1 MKCPACGKENPAGEQ
16 YCLDCGSDLNAA
28 PAPAAATAA
37 PSGGASPAASGGG
50 LAFSD
55 EEFQRMLQTPP
66 QPTTCPHCGA
76 AAPVSGQ
83 FCDNCGQPLTQQ
95 AAGAAP
101 AAADVT
107 PAQAAD
113 AAAATAAAPATP
125 AAAPAEQQSAAAP
138 ADKASA
144 PTMSI
149 PDQTAGPAAPA
160 APKVSFD
167 LSGPAS
173 SSRYEMQSDEVK
185 IGRRDA
191 ESGIYPEL
199 DFDGNDIVIEGGE
212 RVHAVSRRHGRIF
225 REGDALK
232 FEDLGSTNGSTI
244 NGAAVLAKDPQPLKD
259 GDTIVLGRTCRI
271 VVHLA

>member
-16 YCLDCGSDLNAA
+16 FCLDCGSDLNAA

-76 AAPVSGQ
+76 AAPLSGQ
-83 FCDNCGQPLTQQ
+83 YCDNCGQPLTDQP
-95 AAGAAP
+95 ATAPP
-101 AAADVT
+101 AAAGVT

-113 AAAATAAAPATP
+113 AAAATAQAATPAPATP
-125 AAAPAEQQSAAAP
+125 PDQQAAAPV
-138 ADKASA
+138 DKASA

-149 PDQTAGPAAPA
+149 PAEQAAPPAPA
-160 APKVSFD
+160 AGAPKIAFD
-167 LSGPAS
+167 LSGPAA

-199 DFDGNDIVIEGGE
+199 DFDGNDIVVEAGE

-225 REGDALK
+225 REGDVLK

-271 VVHLA
+271 V

>member
-28 PAPAAATAA
+28 AAPAAATSAG
-37 PSGGASPAASGGG
+37 SSGASPAAAGGSP
-50 LAFSD
+50 LAYSD

-66 QPTTCPHCGA
+66 APTTCPHCGA
-76 AAPVSGQ
+76 AAPVSGT
-83 FCDNCGQPLTQQ
+83 FCDTCGQPLTEQPP
-95 AAGAAP
+95 AAAP
-101 AAADVT
+101 AAAT
-107 PAQAAD
+107 PAPAAD
-113 AAAATAAAPATP
+113 AATASSAASQP
-125 AAAPAEQQSAAAP
+125 QAAP
-138 ADKASA
+138 ADQQAAAAPPADQAAA

-149 PDQTAGPAAPA
+149 SAQPPAPTGPQIA
-160 APKVSFD
+160 FD
-167 LSGPAS
+167 LSGPVA
-173 SSRYEMQSDEVK
+173 SSRYEMRGDEVK

-199 DFDGNDIVIEGGE
+199 DFDGNDIVVEGGE

-225 REGDALK
+225 REGGVLK

-259 GDTIVLGRTCRI
+259 SDTIVLGRTCRI
-271 VVHLA
+271 TVHVA